1 MHIIVLEPYPS
12 SRRGGQELVLL
23 DICRGLAKRGHKIA
37 LLYTKEEN
45 LLEQYREFC
54 YCVIKV
60 SQFINSQP
68 QHILSFLADI
78 WKVTRKIPKT
88 ENSIVLCNQA
98 TDTPFASAL
107 ALSKNIPLVCYLHY
121 PPVAPPSSAWMG
133 NKGIKRWK
141 YFLLGTIHKY
151 QWSFA
156 IKKVKHFITV
166 SNQTK
171 LDWVNSGYQEEMEEK
186 IDVVYN
192 GIDLETYKN
201 TTNFSSLRNL
211 WNLSED
217 VKTIL
222 YVGRIDK
229 EKGLEI
235 LLKAFA
241 LLRETNANTQLLI
254 AGKPLIQ
261 GEEYKQSLEKL
272 VIELGIEN
280 HVKFL
285 GYVKDTTSLYQ
296 ISNITVLPSIWPE
309 PFGRTIVES
318 MASGTPVVA
327 SRIGGIAEI
336 LTGEFQIGLFDPG
349 NEQDL
354 SVTLNCLLNWKDR
367 DPNLAQRCR
376 QHIVSQFSMDTMVD
390 AIEKVMKHRLI
401 QTSSQQLAVSK

>member
-1 MHIIVLEPYPS
+1 MHIIVLEPIPS

-23 DICRGLAKRGHKIA
+23 DICRGLARRGHKIA
-37 LLYTKEEN
+37 LLYTIEEN
-45 LLEQYREFC
+45 LLEEYQEFC
-54 YCVIKV
+54 YCIIKV
-60 SQFINSQP
+60 HQFINSGP
-68 QHILSFLADI
+68 QHILSFLTDI
-78 WKVTRKIPKT
+78 WKVNRKIPKT

-107 ALSKNIPLVCYLHY
+107 ALSKNVPLICYLHY
-121 PPVAPPSSAWMG
+121 PPVAPPSSAWTG
-133 NKGIKRWK
+133 NKGIKRFK

-156 IKKVKHFITV
+156 IKKVTHFITV

-171 LDWVNSGYQEEMEEK
+171 LDWVNSGYQQNMERK

-192 GIDLETYKN
+192 GIDLEIYKE
-201 TTNFSSLRNL
+201 TSNFSTLRNL

-217 VKTIL
+217 IKVIL

-229 EKGLEI
+229 EKGLETLI
-235 LLKAFA
+235 KAFA
-241 LLRETNANTQLLI
+241 LLRETHANTQLLI

-261 GEEYKQSLEKL
+261 GEEYKQSLEQL
-272 VIELGIEN
+272 VIDLGIDN
-280 HVKFL
+280 YVNFL
-285 GYVKDTTSLYQ
+285 GYVTNTTNLYQ
-296 ISNITVLPSIWPE
+296 VSNLTVLPSVWPE

-336 LTGEFQIGLFDPG
+336 LTGEFQIGLFAPG

-354 SVTLNCLLNWKDR
+354 SATLNRLLNWKDR

-376 QHIVSQFSMDTMVD
+376 QHIVSKFSMDTMVD
-390 AIEKVMKHRLI
+390 AIEKVMKHRLL
-401 QTSSQQLAVSK
+401 QTSS